1 MFGKHD
7 SPSKTSGGNLPHRN
21 GGIAYNRPYTRV
33 HDIVNHTALLNNYGS
48 GKNFYPVHVNQS
60 NNESGQNPLASPSP
74 KLVQLNPATL

>member
-21 GGIAYNRPYTRV
+21 GGNAYNRPYNRV

-48 GKNFYPVHVNQS
+48 GKNFFPVNQS